1 MSRNEAGWLS
11 QGAGS
16 VFSLA
21 ALGGGDVE
29 ERDRGGSSN
38 RCSPSTKYQV
48 PLRYRIGT
56 RPRATVTHTPQTQA
70 LIDHLVAHS
79 VRTDGPF
86 LLRSGERSDW
96 YMDARQT
103 TFAGIG
109 ARLVGAAVL
118 EHLPEG
124 IDAVGGMT
132 LGADPIAVATA
143 IAAADAGRD
152 IAAFSI
158 RKEEKDHGTEGR
170 LVGPVGPGAKVV
182 VLEDTTT
189 TGGALGEAVDV
200 LQDSFVLT
208 VLAIALVDRSNGA
221 TAHMMERRGIDYIA
235 LTTPADF
242 GIET

>member
-1 MSRNEAGWLS
+1 LDGAIHYAERNSDEL
-11 QGAGS
+11 
-16 VFSLA
+16 
-21 ALGGGDVE
+21 E
-29 ERDRGGSSN
+29 
-38 RCSPSTKYQV
+38 TKYQV
-48 PLRYRIGT
+48 SPRYRIGT
-56 RPRATVTHTPQTQA
+56 QLRATVTHTPQTQA

-118 EHLPEG
+118 EHVPEG

-132 LGADPIAVATA
+132 MGADPIAVATA

-152 IAAFSI
+152 VAAFSI

-208 VLAIALVDRSNGA
+208 VLVLALVDRSNGA
-221 TAHMMERRGIDYIA
+221 TAHAMERRGIDYIA

-242 GIET
+242 GIDT

>member
-1 MSRNEAGWLS
+1 
-11 QGAGS
+11 
-16 VFSLA
+16 
-21 ALGGGDVE
+21 
-29 ERDRGGSSN
+29 
-38 RCSPSTKYQV
+38 
-48 PLRYRIGT
+48 
-56 RPRATVTHTPQTQA
+56 
-70 LIDHLVAHS
+70 
-79 VRTDGPF
+79 
-86 LLRSGERSDW
+86 
-96 YMDARQT
+96 MDARQT
-103 TFAGIG
+103 TFSGIG
-109 ARLVGAAVL
+109 ARFVGAAVL
-118 EHLPEG
+118 EHVPED

-132 LGADPIAVATA
+132 MGADPIAVATA

-208 VLAIALVDRSNGA
+208 VLVLALVDRSNGA
-221 TAHMMERRGIDYIA
+221 TAHAMERRGIDYIA

-242 GIET
+242 GIDT

>member
-1 MSRNEAGWLS
+1 M
-11 QGAGS
+11 
-16 VFSLA
+16 
-21 ALGGGDVE
+21 
-29 ERDRGGSSN
+29 
-38 RCSPSTKYQV
+38 
-48 PLRYRIGT
+48 
-56 RPRATVTHTPQTQA
+56 THTPQTQA

-118 EHLPEG
+118 EHVPEG

-132 LGADPIAVATA
+132 MGADPIAVATA

-189 TGGALGEAVDV
+189 TGGALSEAVDV

-208 VLAIALVDRSNGA
+208 VLVIALVDRSNGA
-221 TAHMMERRGIDYIA
+221 TAHKMERRGIDYIA